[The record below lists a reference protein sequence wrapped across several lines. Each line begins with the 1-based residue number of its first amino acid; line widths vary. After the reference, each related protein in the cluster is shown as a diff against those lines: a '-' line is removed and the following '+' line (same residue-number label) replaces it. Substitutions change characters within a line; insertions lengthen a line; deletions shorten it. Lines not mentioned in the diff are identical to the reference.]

1 MFLFLNVFQGF
12 FWSSLWLLSS
22 WVWRGRS
29 KNKICDIPNGLETIH
44 GPIFCIQQC
53 DEDTRSLQGT
63 NTAFSYILDF
73 YVTSLM
79 CHIKYSKLFSNC
91 NMATASSLVNVQSKR
106 NCTNFYE
113 TQKLKSGWRQSKLP
127 VKLISRQVLLLS
139 EFWFESLV
147 RGNTYRQETD
157 SSRTLDLFR
166 VNACLFALVKSW
178 FLSFLSLFSLAFSIR
193 GALSVT
199 RGTVFHSYSI
209 CSTVAWQWHKVT
221 MMAPVHSIK
230 MGPNACLLQSS
241 LFGVAGTHTVQQGH
255 SSSLDNTNPNCKST
269 QTRWFEW

>member
-1 MFLFLNVFQGF
+1 MVWKPFMAQYSVYNSVMRTLEAFRGPTLHFHT
-12 FWSSLWLLSS
+12 FWTFTWLHLCAILS
-22 WVWRGRS
+22 
-29 KNKICDIPNGLETIH
+29 
-44 GPIFCIQQC
+44 IQNY
-53 DEDTRSLQGT
+53 SV
-63 NTAFSYILDF
+63 TA
-73 YVTSLM
+73 TW
-79 CHIKYSKLFSNC
+79 H
-91 NMATASSLVNVQSKR
+91 ASSLVNVQSKR